1 MVNRGPAPPY
11 YKLRIHTYSTYAT
24 LLPKCLLHKYE
35 GNLSSL
41 ASLGNLMRLVVF
53 LHEGGKSI
61 PAKRYRHFSHKTA
74 TRVGGRLDEPEAPL
88 GGVAAG
94 GVVVPKYVPVV
105 WPEGRVSRRL
115 PRTYVWWHG

>member
-1 MVNRGPAPPY
+1 MNTKVNRGPAPPY

-24 LLPKCLLHKYE
+24 LLPKCLLHEYE

-61 PAKRYRHFSHKTA
+61 PA
-74 TRVGGRLDEPEAPL
+74 L
-88 GGVAAG
+88 GLIKICLNTGALRKA
-94 GVVVPKYVPVV
+94 
-105 WPEGRVSRRL
+105 
-115 PRTYVWWHG
+115 